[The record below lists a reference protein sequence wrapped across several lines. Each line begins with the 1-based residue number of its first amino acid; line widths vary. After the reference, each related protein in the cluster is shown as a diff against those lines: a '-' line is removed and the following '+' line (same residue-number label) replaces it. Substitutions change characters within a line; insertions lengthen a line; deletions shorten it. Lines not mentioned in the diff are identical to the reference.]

1 MEGRADSGARGDV
14 DQYIGGDPTRRET
27 ENQRWDRN
35 LNELL
40 NELRVAL
47 PGVQVLFA
55 FLLIVPFNQG
65 WTRMSQFDRKLYFGT
80 LLCTALATV
89 LLIAP
94 TIHHRLLF
102 RQHQKRFL
110 VMTANRL
117 AEAGLTVLAV
127 AMTSA
132 VALVTHVQF
141 GGTIATGVVSGVVA
155 LCFAGIWYAVPLE
168 RRRHR
173 NST

>member
-1 MEGRADSGARGDV
+1 MEGRADSPAHADI
-14 DQYIGGDPTRRET
+14 DDYAGGDPTRRET

-65 WTRMSQFDRKLYFGT
+65 WTRMSQFERKLYFGT

-94 TIHHRLLF
+94 TMHHRLLF

-117 AEAGLTVLAV
+117 AEGGLTVLAV

-132 VALVTHVQF
+132 IALVTHVEF
-141 GGTIATGVVSGVVA
+141 GGTIATVVVSGVVA
-155 LCFAGIWYAVPLE
+155 LCFALIWYAVPIE
-168 RRRHR
+168 RRRRRHG
-173 NST
+173 T

>member
-1 MEGRADSGARGDV
+1 VDSRTESPGHGGVHA
-14 DQYIGGDPTRRET
+14 YAAGDPTRGET

-40 NELRVAL
+40 TELRVAL

-65 WTRMSQFDRKLYFGT
+65 WTRMSHFERRLYFAT

-117 AEAGLTVLAV
+117 AEAGMTVLAI

-132 VALVTHVQF
+132 VALVTHVEF
-141 GGTIATGVVSGVVA
+141 GGTVATIVVSGAVA
-155 LCFAGIWYAVPLE
+155 LCFALIWYAVPIE

-173 NST
+173 DT

>member
-1 MEGRADSGARGDV
+1 MEGQADSPAHADIGD
-14 DQYIGGDPTRRET
+14 YAGGDPTRRET

-65 WTRMSQFDRKLYFGT
+65 WTRMSQFDRKLYFAT

-141 GGTIATGVVSGVVA
+141 GGTIATVVVSAVVA
-155 LCFAGIWYAVPLE
+155 LCFALIWYAVPIE
-168 RRRHR
+168 RRRRRH
-173 NST
+173 ST

>member
-1 MEGRADSGARGDV
+1 VEGRADSAAHADI
-14 DQYIGGDPTRRET
+14 DDYAGGDPTRRET

-65 WTRMSQFDRKLYFGT
+65 WTRMSQFDRKLYFAT

-117 AEAGLTVLAV
+117 SEVGMTVLAI

-132 VALVTHVQF
+132 IALVTHVEF
-141 GGTIATGVVSGVVA
+141 GGTIATAVVSGAVA

-168 RRRHR
+168 HQRHR
-173 NST
+173 NGT